1 VMGESEE
8 NVEKYLNKNA
18 ISSEFNE
25 FSVEKFE
32 AASAKN
38 IKLRMIAQLHSP
50 LSLHNNRRLYKKSIK
65 SIFKSIKIEIFCILS
80 SADNHF
86 WHTIRTGK
94 VQLSTAQLHWFY
106 SGFFQLFVGL
116 FFSVRLVN
124 EAEVDGEL
132 EAESYLGF

>member
-1 VMGESEE
+1 MFYLHSCEAKSLALFSLNSRINGILLFVMGESEE

-32 AASAKN
+32 ASSAKN
-38 IKLRMIAQLHSP
+38 IKLRMIAQLNSP

-94 VQLSTAQLHWFY
+94 VQLSTAQLH
-106 SGFFQLFVGL
+106 
-116 FFSVRLVN
+116 
-124 EAEVDGEL
+124 
-132 EAESYLGF
+132 